1 MKGLTHLVVLLAV
14 ASLFVI
20 HMQENPALW
29 EQLATPKAEREAD
42 NKPVNLQKP
51 AENEKSAEEPVEKTP
66 EKDEEPR
73 YKATLDEADRWIG
86 KAAYEYWRC
95 AAAEAKHRAEHAN
108 RLLEYTDEA
117 LNVLDWLDT
126 VYPDHQDIQE
136 RMEETYK
143 MRQAALRFGA
153 GE

>member
-1 MKGLTHLVVLLAV
+1 MKGLTQLVMLLAI

-20 HMQENPALW
+20 HVCDNPAFW
-29 EQLATPKAEREAD
+29 EQLVSKRLQEKIDRE
-42 NKPVNLQKP
+42 PVNLQEP
-51 AENEKSAEEPVEKTP
+51 AGDEGTAEEPSE
-66 EKDEEPR
+66 ENEEPL
-73 YKATLDEADRWIG
+73 YKATLDEADQWIG

-95 AAAEAKHRAEHAN
+95 AAAEAKDRAGHAN

-117 LNVLDWLDT
+117 LNILDWLDT

-153 GE
+153 GG